1 MPLHEQQVEDWM
13 EDALHEIEMC
23 FSQLEQV
30 GQGPIAGE
38 MAMRL
43 NRLLMPWRT
52 WTLEWQCFNAAAERA
67 QELYAR
73 TTPAASRNWERGVSP
88 VLTSGWQETVGQCW
102 SAPGR
107 GAGSS

>member
-1 MPLHEQQVEDWM
+1 M

-43 NRLLMPWRT
+43 NRLLMPSHT

-88 VLTSGWQETVGQCW
+88 GADIWMARNSW
-102 SAPGR
+102 SMLVSSRPGCR
-107 GAGSS
+107 QQLMLG